1 MRGNRAFL
9 IVALVAIGIA
19 LSVLVLAALVTGPG
33 KRASTV
39 HVEPEVTFALPPAET
54 GCSGATPQAG
64 GGDRV
69 PLTVSVVAGQVAETV
84 DVCVGDDGPYPF
96 IIDTG
101 TGRSVIDAGLAHR
114 LHLASAGAATEFA
127 GVGCTGTARPV
138 TVGNWS
144 LDGVDLAAQQLSAAT
159 LPQMGGKDEPV
170 GLLGSDVLSR
180 FGGVRIDFGAGALVL
195 PGPEGAP
202 LAESSPFTGPLG
214 PAPLSLTGG
223 ESGTTVPLTVTPA
236 PGDVSLSVAVR
247 FGSGDAAR
255 VRRGHRFVAERG
267 DVRSRPRPEIA
278 EHRPGSASGH
288 GVLGDHGAPRPH
300 RVVVRA
306 RLAAP
311 SPAHRFHELRHHQLV
326 GHARPAGLGPAPAL
340 RVGRPRLCRR
350 PDGPGLMVGGVA
362 GGPGLAAGGDAPA
375 RPLTDG
381 THLDADDEAAD
392 TEIGTDSEASPGLPH
407 AVQVVFVATV
417 TVGVLA
423 GAVGRAWYF
432 FHTPTSSDSAI
443 VGLMADAILHGH
455 FNAFYW
461 GQQYGGVEPYAVA
474 AVFAIFGHSAATLSL
489 TPALLSVGT
498 ALVTWRAALRLVRIP
513 QLAVIAG
520 VLVWVAPDAF
530 LANSA
535 REGGFRGVTMFCGMV
550 CILCA
555 LRLLDGSR
563 RFVDVI
569 VLGLMAG
576 LGWWSSPE
584 VAYFLVPAGL
594 VVLGAVF
601 DGTLAL
607 RQWLTRLSALVAALV
622 VGALPWL
629 WANVQSGFSSLK
641 LSSFPA
647 GASSSLNAG
656 YWGRFTVFVHTSLP
670 IELNLRRLQTGVFLF
685 GGAGSGTRHAQ
696 GVAATIVVCVVLA
709 VAVVFCALRGGRWL
723 AVVLGVVAFPFLIA
737 AQPGTWFWTNGQYVV
752 FLGPLLVLAVVP
764 GLEEAFSRIPR
775 QPRRHHRRD
784 NQGMDGRDVERRA
797 GGRHGA
803 VALRSGGGQPDLR
816 RSIGFRVGESQ
827 CVNGP
832 GHQRPQGTGDT

>member
-1 MRGNRAFL
+1 
-9 IVALVAIGIA
+9 
-19 LSVLVLAALVTGPG
+19 
-33 KRASTV
+33 
-39 HVEPEVTFALPPAET
+39 
-54 GCSGATPQAG
+54 
-64 GGDRV
+64 
-69 PLTVSVVAGQVAETV
+69 
-84 DVCVGDDGPYPF
+84 
-96 IIDTG
+96 
-101 TGRSVIDAGLAHR
+101 
-114 LHLASAGAATEFA
+114 
-127 GVGCTGTARPV
+127 
-138 TVGNWS
+138 
-144 LDGVDLAAQQLSAAT
+144 
-159 LPQMGGKDEPV
+159 
-170 GLLGSDVLSR
+170 
-180 FGGVRIDFGAGALVL
+180 
-195 PGPEGAP
+195 
-202 LAESSPFTGPLG
+202 
-214 PAPLSLTGG
+214 
-223 ESGTTVPLTVTPA
+223 
-236 PGDVSLSVAVR
+236 
-247 FGSGDAAR
+247 
-255 VRRGHRFVAERG
+255 
-267 DVRSRPRPEIA
+267 
-278 EHRPGSASGH
+278 
-288 GVLGDHGAPRPH
+288 
-300 RVVVRA
+300 
-306 RLAAP
+306 
-311 SPAHRFHELRHHQLV
+311 
-326 GHARPAGLGPAPAL
+326 
-340 RVGRPRLCRR
+340 
-350 PDGPGLMVGGVA
+350 MVGGVA

-474 AVFAIFGHSAATLSL
+474 TVFAIFGHSAATLSL

-601 DGTLAL
+601 DGTRAL

-784 NQGMDGRDVERRA
+784 NQAWTVATLSGGLAAAMVLSLFALAGDNQTSVGQLASGWANPNVSTDRAISVLRAQGIHDAFADYWVAYKLDLLSDQMLSITPAKGDVDREPALAR
-797 GGRHGA
+797 A
-803 VALRSGGGQPDLR
+803 VARSRQQAWLFVPPSQTTAEATQFFTTIPGPDDITESRFLATLRILHVR
-816 RSIGFRVGESQ
+816 YRVVPAGIITAVVPARHITIDE
-827 CVNGP
+827 VAAVPANA
-832 GHQRPQGTGDT
+832 